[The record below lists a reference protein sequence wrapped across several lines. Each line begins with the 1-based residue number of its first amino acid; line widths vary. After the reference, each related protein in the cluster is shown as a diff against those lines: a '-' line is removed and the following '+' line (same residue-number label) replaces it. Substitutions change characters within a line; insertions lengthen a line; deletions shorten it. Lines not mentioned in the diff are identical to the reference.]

1 MKYEST
7 ICSFPMFPSAWRL
20 SGVAIL
26 LGASLVVSTLQA
38 QINITPTPTPTPTP
52 EPTATPAAASVEEG
66 LAQVRDEVI
75 LTREEIVIFRRLVII
90 MAGIA
95 LGWSTCLLI
104 FKYH

>member
-1 MKYEST
+1 
-7 ICSFPMFPSAWRL
+7 MFPSTWRL

-38 QINITPTPTPTPTP
+38 QDPTPTPTPSP
-52 EPTATPAAASVEEG
+52 EATMTE
-66 LAQVRDEVI
+66 VRDE
-75 LTREEIVIFRRLVII
+75 IVTFRRLVII
-90 MAGIA
+90 MGGIA